1 MRAAAMREE
10 RPSDVLAKLNEAFVR
25 QRSDEQFC
33 TVAFA
38 RLEHNGDGTRITV
51 ASGGHPLPL
60 VLRADGRVDAIG
72 TPGTLLGITPDPQ
85 LSDDSVRLEPGDAV
99 VLYTDGVTDAQ
110 APQRVLSPADL
121 AGMLRDCAGL
131 DAAAIAESVERAA
144 TGPVD
149 GPEPRDDVAILVL
162 RVRD

>member
-1 MRAAAMREE
+1 MREE
-10 RPSDVLAKLNEAFVR
+10 RPSDVLTTLNEAFVR

-38 RLEHNGDGTRITV
+38 RLERNGDGIRITV

-72 TPGTLLGITPDPQ
+72 TPGTLLGISPDPQ

-121 AGMLRDCAGL
+121 AGMLRGCAGL
-131 DAAAIAESVERAA
+131 DAAAIAERVERAA
-144 TGPVD
+144 TGPAD
-149 GPEPRDDVAILVL
+149 GLGPEPRDDVAILVL
-162 RVRD
+162 RVRE